1 MKCTIYRI
9 VQVFKKKNL
18 LLYYNI
24 PENSL
29 SYFAKISMEIYEH
42 HGLILTWYV

>member
-9 VQVFKKKNL
+9 VQVKKKKNL

-24 PENSL
+24 PENSP
-29 SYFAKISMEIYEH
+29 SYFTKTSMKIYEK